1 MKKLHFLP
9 LFVLLLLVPLLT
21 GSRPETLPPKGK
33 LTSDDYDK
41 YEYRIPMRD
50 GVHLF
55 TAVYIPKDHSKK
67 YPILMNRTPY
77 SVGPYGKDKKKSRLG
92 PSDLF
97 MQDKYIFVY
106 QDVRGRFM
114 SEGTF
119 VNMRPMVHRKDPKAV
134 DESTDTWDTVDWLVK
149 HIKECNGKVG
159 IWGISYPGFYSSA
172 ASVDAHPAVKAISP
186 QAPIADWFFDDFHH
200 HGAFFLPHSFNFLA
214 IFGQPRP
221 KPTTHWGKRFDHG
234 TPDGYEFF
242 MRLGPL
248 SNVNPLYFHHNI
260 AFWDSIT
267 LHPDYDR
274 FWQERNLLPHL
285 TNVKPA
291 ILVVGGWYDAEDL
304 YGTFATYETIEKKN
318 PGTENRIVIGPW
330 RHGGWARGN
339 GDHLGYVWFATDPA
353 PSEYFRNEIEFPF
366 FSHYLKGKKKMDLPE
381 AVMYETGSN
390 KWLSFN
396 TWPPENTIAKS
407 FYLSSDGTLRSQMET
422 GDPYREF
429 VSDPSKPVPYTELI
443 TTGMSPQYMT
453 DDQRFAAR
461 HPDVLVYQTP
471 PLTEEV
477 TIAGKLGVTLHVSTT
492 GTASDWVV
500 KLIDVY
506 PDDYP
511 DFPENPSFIH
521 MGGFQQMVRS
531 EVFRGRYRNSYE
543 HPEPFVPDKV
553 TTVHFPLQ
561 DVLHTFKKG
570 HRIMI
575 QVQSSWFHLV
585 DRNPQKYVK
594 NIYLDAK
601 EGDFIKTTQRVYGS
615 SVIRFRVLSPEAELQ
630 PGPDIA
636 H

>member
-1 MKKLHFLP
+1 MKIQNRLLP
-9 LFVLLLLVPLLT
+9 VFLLLLLPLLT
-21 GSRPETLPPKGK
+21 GSRTDNLPEKRK
-33 LTSDDYDK
+33 VTSDDYDK

-67 YPILMNRTPY
+67 YPILMLRTPY
-77 SVGPYGKDKKKSRLG
+77 SVHPYGSEKKKHLG

-106 QDVRGRFM
+106 QDVRGHFM

-119 VNMRPMVHRKDPKAV
+119 VNMRPMCHRSDTAAV

-149 HIKECNGKVG
+149 NIKECNGKVG
-159 IWGISYPGFYSSA
+159 IWGISYPGFYASC

-221 KPTTHWGKRFDHG
+221 EPTTHWGERFDHG
-234 TPDGYEFF
+234 TPDGYAFF

-248 SNVNPLYFHHNI
+248 ANVNPEYFHHNI

-285 TNVKPA
+285 TGIRPA

-304 YGTFATYETIEKKN
+304 YGTFATYETIEKRN
-318 PGTENRIVIGPW
+318 PDADNRIIIGPW
-330 RHGGWARGN
+330 RHGGWARGK
-339 GDHLGYVWFATDPA
+339 GDHLGYVWFSTDPA
-353 PSEYFRNEIEFPF
+353 PSEYFRSEIEFPF
-366 FSHYLKGKKKMDLPE
+366 FSHYLKGKKTKELPE

-390 KWLSFN
+390 KWLSFS

-407 FYLSSDGTLRSQMET
+407 FFLGTDGTLRSEKED

-443 TTGMSPQYMT
+443 TIGMSPQYMT
-453 DDQRFAAR
+453 DDQRFAGR
-461 HPDVLVYQTP
+461 RPDVLVYQTP

-477 TIAGKLGVTLHVSTT
+477 TIAGKLGVNLHVSTT
-492 GTASDWVV
+492 ATDADWVV

-506 PDDYP
+506 PDDHP
-511 DFPENPSFIH
+511 DYEGNPSFIH
-521 MGGFQQMVRS
+521 MGGYQQMVRS

-543 HPEPFVPDKV
+543 HPEPFVPGEV

-561 DVLHTFKKG
+561 DVLHTFGKG

-575 QVQSSWFHLV
+575 QVQSTWFHLV
-585 DRNPQKYVK
+585 DRNPQNYVE
-594 NIYLDAK
+594 NIYLDAREK
-601 EGDFIKTTQRVYGS
+601 DFIAATHRVYGS
-615 SVIRFRVLSPEAELQ
+615 SVIRFRVLPAGYSPQ
-630 PGPDIA
+630 PAPGRGD
-636 H
+636 